1 MSKLKLIIGIT
12 GASGAIYGKMLL
24 ERLRELQDQMET
36 CGVIFSE
43 NAKDVWKF
51 ELGEDPDRVYSRGD
65 HPGGEGKFRFYKP
78 DNFFAPMASGSAGY
92 DTMIICP
99 CTMGTLG
106 RIASGVSSDL
116 LTRAADVMLKERK
129 KLILVPRETPLSLI
143 HLNNMKLLTETGA
156 IICPASPSFYSK
168 PASFEALA
176 LTVVD
181 RVLSLAGFESCHYA
195 WGSSPAT
202 I

>member
-1 MSKLKLIIGIT
+1 MKQHKLIIGIT
-12 GASGAIYGKMLL
+12 GASGALYGKLLL
-24 ERLRELQDQMET
+24 ERLAGLHDQIET

-43 NAKDVWKF
+43 NAKAVWKF
-51 ELGEDPDRVYSRGD
+51 ELNEDDPVRVY
-65 HPGGEGKFRFYKP
+65 HPDGVNNKMKFYNP

-106 RIASGVSSDL
+106 RIAAGVSSDL

-129 KLILVPRETPLSLI
+129 KLILVPREAPFNLI
-143 HLNNMKLLTETGA
+143 HLNNMKFLTEAGA

-168 PASFEALA
+168 PLTIEALA
-176 LTVVD
+176 MTIVD
-181 RVLSLAGFESCHYA
+181 RILSLAGFDLETYS
-195 WGSSPAT
+195 WGSSL
-202 I
+202 